1 MLNFT
6 IKEDEPVVYL
16 RGPSGNR
23 GSWYGQD
30 TASGRQNCDGTE
42 GLAMSANID
51 TWGTEISLVI
61 MKR

>member
-1 MLNFT
+1 M
-6 IKEDEPVVYL
+6 IGH
-16 RGPSGNR
+16 GPSENR

-30 TASGRQNCDGTE
+30 TASGRQNCDRTE